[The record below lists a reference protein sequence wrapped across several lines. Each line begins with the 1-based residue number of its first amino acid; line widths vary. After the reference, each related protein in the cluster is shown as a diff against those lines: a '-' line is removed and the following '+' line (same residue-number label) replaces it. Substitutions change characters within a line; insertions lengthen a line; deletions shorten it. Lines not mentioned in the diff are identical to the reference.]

1 MGNEKKEVK
10 IDKNENVILPY
21 TLFEKMLKNQEDMS
35 ERFCKTILIMLFF
48 LMLPILV
55 WAIGYFILSILSWYV
70 FKGVKMKKIIQ
81 AIKNAF
87 YFGLVVIR
95 KKKK

>member
-55 WAIGYFILSILSWYV
+55 WAIGYFILSILS
-70 FKGVKMKKIIQ
+70 
-81 AIKNAF
+81 
-87 YFGLVVIR
+87 
-95 KKKK
+95 